1 LSLAGGCGGGSEAE
15 GEEGEEA
22 PSGIPASLGA
32 AESDAE
38 DIVALALANDRARM
52 RETAS
57 ELEAD
62 AQEAASGE
70 VEQQRVPERELRQ
83 LRERSADVVELA
95 AGNGR
100 ALAVALAANDVSA
113 LMPALFEHFEP
124 KIPPAVLEL
133 DYLDRE
139 AQLRSLVGE
148 NHRVALAVT
157 GLAATWR
164 RLRPEVLAAGGED
177 EAKRFTVHV
186 AAMQRLVR
194 TGGAQALQREAV
206 AGLELVDVLQDVF
219 VR

>member
-1 LSLAGGCGGGSEAE
+1 
-15 GEEGEEA
+15 
-22 PSGIPASLGA
+22 
-32 AESDAE
+32 
-38 DIVALALANDRARM
+38 M

-62 AQEAASGE
+62 AEAAASGE
-70 VEQQRVPERELRQ
+70 VERQRVPERELRQ
-83 LRERSADVVELA
+83 FRERSAEVVALA
-95 AGNGR
+95 AGNGQ

-124 KIPPAVLEL
+124 EIPPAVLEL

-139 AQLRSLVGE
+139 AQLRSLAGE
-148 NHRVALAVT
+148 NRRVALAVT

-164 RLRPEVLAAGGED
+164 RLQPEVLAAGGDD

-186 AAMQRLVR
+186 AAMQRLER
-194 TGGAQALQREAV
+194 TGDAQALQREAV